1 MIPEKVTNGSAFYML
16 IRTQV
21 DGHDYIKS
29 AIEKGA
35 TTIIIEKMLKY
46 LKM

>member
-1 MIPEKVTNGSAFYML
+1 MVQLFICLSG
-16 IRTQV
+16 TQV